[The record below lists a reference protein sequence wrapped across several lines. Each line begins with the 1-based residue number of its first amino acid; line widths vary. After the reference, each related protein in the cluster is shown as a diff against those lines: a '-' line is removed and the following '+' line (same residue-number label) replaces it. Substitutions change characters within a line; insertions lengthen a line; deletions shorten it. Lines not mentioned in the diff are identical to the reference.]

1 MKETHEQIA
10 VDVNRYFKKGNVMP
24 IVEEVTGE
32 PCLLIQLSG
41 CEYKATVPVGKSMER
56 ITAGESPY
64 ILVLKDI
71 LKTVERAASKIP
83 TRKANTYFP
92 KDISNL

>member
-1 MKETHEQIA
+1 MKETHRRIA
-10 VDVNRYFKKGNVMP
+10 VDVNRYFKNGNVLP

-41 CEYKATVPVGKSMER
+41 CKYKATVPIGKSMEKLR
-56 ITAGESPY
+56 TGESLY

-71 LKTVERAASKIP
+71 LKAVERAASKIP
-83 TRKANTYFP
+83 SLKADTYFP
-92 KDISNL
+92 KDMSNL